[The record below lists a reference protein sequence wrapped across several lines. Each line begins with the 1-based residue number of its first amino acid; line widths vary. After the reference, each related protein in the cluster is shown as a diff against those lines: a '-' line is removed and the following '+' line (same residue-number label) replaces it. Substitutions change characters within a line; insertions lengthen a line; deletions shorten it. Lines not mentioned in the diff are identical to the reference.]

1 MADITYEI
9 REELGSLSE
18 RGGWSLDLN
27 LISWNHRALTYDLRK
42 WADDGRM
49 GKGVSMTL
57 NEVIALRDLLNSLEL
72 D

>member
-9 REELGSLSE
+9 HEELGSLSE

-27 LISWNHRALTYDLRK
+27 LISWNHRAPTYDLRK

-49 GKGVSMTL
+49 GKGVSMTF
-57 NEVIALRDLLNSLEL
+57 NEVIALRNLLNSLEL